1 MLSLK
6 VKELQ
11 GFPYNEFLGLQS
23 TASMPT
29 GVATTTTNPDLI
41 VPSISI
47 DGLSKGMQNMSMDRE
62 VSEGKT
68 FLPVPF
74 FILSR
79 NLVSERWN
87 DAIDTV

>member
-1 MLSLK
+1 MI
-6 VKELQ
+6 
-11 GFPYNEFLGLQS
+11 LGLQS

-47 DGLSKGMQNMSMDRE
+47 DGLAKGMQNISMDRE

-68 FLPVPF
+68 SKTTDPK
-74 FILSR
+74 S
-79 NLVSERWN
+79 NER
-87 DAIDTV
+87 